1 MDEVIVKVMAR
12 RPDLIPVYKTPGAA
26 GADLRADIEESII
39 LKPGEIAVVPTGV
52 RIELP
57 EGYEAQVRPRSGLA
71 MRYGLTLVNAPGTI
85 DWDYRGEIK
94 VIMVNLG
101 REPVRIE
108 PGMRVAQ
115 LVISP
120 VVRGRFVAVDSLS
133 DTERGEGG
141 FGHTGID

>member
-1 MDEVIVKVMAR
+1 MDEVIIRVVANKPEYV
-12 RPDLIPVYKTPGAA
+12 PVYKTSGSV
-26 GADLRADIEESII
+26 GADLRAAVDSTLI
-39 LKPGEIAVVPTGV
+39 LEPGEIAVVPTGI

-71 MRYGLTLVNAPGTI
+71 MQYGLTLVNAPGTI

-101 REPVRIE
+101 KKSVRIE

-120 VVRGRFVAVDSLS
+120 VVRGRFVVVESLS

-141 FGHTGID
+141 FGHTGTD